1 MVPEKQSV
9 LLEHT
14 LHELFYHRTGN
25 KKLKLTVLALITT
38 HLIGMDSGLSFLSE
52 IDREEVIVRFA
63 AEDEVITQMSIE
75 ELVKTI
81 RNDNWIPN
89 HLLSEKVLSH
99 TDVILIPNL
108 SFSMVADILSFNEQ
122 RTFVRLILT
131 ALITGK
137 TVIALKTGADPYH
150 PVLRIKGMNKGS
162 NGLKRKL
169 YNQMM
174 QLKDMGIKLIDEN
187 EKLSIQKVK
196 KTVINEET
204 IRYFHQQNIKSFA
217 ISKEVIIT
225 PLARDKAKELNITLM
240 LE

>member
-14 LHELFYHRTGN
+14 LQELFYHRSGN
-25 KKLKLTVLALITT
+25 KKLTVLALITT

-81 RNDNWIPN
+81 RNDNWIPH
-89 HLLSEKVLSH
+89 HLLSEKVLSY

-108 SFSMVADILSFNEQ
+108 SFSMVADILSFKEQ

-150 PVLRIKGMNKGS
+150 PVFRLKGMNKGS

-187 EKLSIQKVK
+187 KKLSTQKVK

-217 ISKEVIIT
+217 ISKEMIIT